1 MESSHLHLCVKYR
14 EMNHSKEADSWFR
27 QIYPTEK
34 LHTEI
39 ERKLNH
45 RNAGQREY
53 EEKEDDETKTARHFG
68 QRKLLMS
75 EIEFLT
81 MHAQFNDT
89 VVYAGAAPGTHID
102 FLKGMFT
109 DLHLKYFLID
119 PGFACVQ
126 EHRRPRDCTCIA
138 ERFEL
143 LGNTE
148 SSAEFWHGKN
158 VLFISDIRTSTAG
171 RTPSQ
176 TDVQSDMN
184 MQLEWVKKMRPRAGM
199 LKFKLPFANTIVP
212 YIKGDIHLPIWG
224 RQRTAES
231 RLIFT
236 DKTAFDNDTLIE
248 HTYSAGDYE
257 KEMFYFNTTTRMSTY
272 QWPKR
277 GCKCYDCVAESLVLT
292 RYFQALYPQLNVR
305 LTKEVDFLR
314 DRITDNNPS
323 QNPNSCLVIC
333 NYSSRSVARKQ

>member
-1 MESSHLHLCVKYR
+1 MGWRSKIVTLFFHITDLSSILCIESRYRPLYIPNNNMLTNNKTHPVFLNFITERIVNEMSKKYG
-14 EMNHSKEADSWFR
+14 
-27 QIYPTEK
+27 
-34 LHTEI
+34 
-39 ERKLNH
+39 ERGTRL
-45 RNAGQREY
+45 AAQ
-53 EEKEDDETKTARHFG
+53 
-68 QRKLLMS
+68 
-75 EIEFLT
+75 